1 MGERMKSFWLS
12 LLFFILLLCSC
23 KTKEVGCEVD
33 FTTKEK
39 IETNYT
45 KYQVIVDT
53 SNVLKIGIDKSK
65 LTITEHIII
74 TKYDKDTGAVTEET
88 EEKRTIRQDT
98 KTNTQE
104 SENRGITEV
113 DNGSIHQSIHSEK
126 QEKVQEEIKEESA
139 ISTFAQY
146 LGKWLGIGI
155 VAMLFCWLIWQGI
168 KKNILHL

>member
-1 MGERMKSFWLS
+1 MKSFWLS

-23 KTKEVGCEVD
+23 KTKE
-33 FTTKEK
+33 
-39 IETNYT
+39 IAR
-45 KYQVIVDT
+45 DT
-53 SNVLKIGIDKSK
+53 SNYEQ
-65 LTITEHIII
+65 ITSDFTSESAVIKQDTTQTKKVEQTEEYKVIEETII
-74 TKYDKDTGAVTEET
+74 TKEYDKDTGNLTKET

-113 DNGSIHQSIHSEK
+113 DNDSIHQSIHSEK
-126 QEKVQEEIKEESA
+126 QEKVQEEVKEESA

-155 VAMLFCWLIWQGI
+155 IVVLFCWLIYNGI

>member
-1 MGERMKSFWLS
+1 MEQTEEYK
-12 LLFFILLLCSC
+12 
-23 KTKEVGCEVD
+23 V
-33 FTTKEK
+33 
-39 IETNYT
+39 IEET
-45 KYQVIVDT
+45 
-53 SNVLKIGIDKSK
+53 
-65 LTITEHIII
+65 II
-74 TKYDKDTGAVTEET
+74 TKEYDKDTGNLTKET

-113 DNGSIHQSIHSEK
+113 HNDSIHQSIHSEK
-126 QEKVQEEIKEESA
+126 QEKVQEDVKEESA

-155 VAMLFCWLIWQGI
+155 IVVLFCWLIFNGI